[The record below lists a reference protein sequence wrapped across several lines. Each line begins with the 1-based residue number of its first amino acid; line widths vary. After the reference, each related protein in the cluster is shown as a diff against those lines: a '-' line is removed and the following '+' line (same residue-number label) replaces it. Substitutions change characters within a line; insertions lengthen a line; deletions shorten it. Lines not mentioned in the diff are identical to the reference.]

1 MTAPARIKGWMD
13 PAGETVARGTQARRR
28 ALYPVESLLETARRD
43 LGPALVGSVLPFAL
57 VLYLALRGGG
67 YDSIVYGEVGIAVWW
82 LLLLGALVGILPA
95 TRIPRAGWV
104 ALALLAAFAAWT
116 ALGITWSESAERSAA
131 EAGRVAAYLGV
142 FALALAAQGRDG
154 LRRTVN
160 AFAAAIAL
168 VGVLALLS
176 RLHPAWFPADD
187 AARLLPRELGSR
199 LNYPLNYW
207 NGLAALIVMGIPLLL
222 GIAVRAQHLV
232 TRALAAATLPAMV
245 LTIFYTFSRGGVLVL
260 GVALLGFIAL
270 YPRRLAALP
279 TLLVAGAGSAILIA
293 GGTQRDALQERVLS
307 DAAHVQG
314 DEMLAMAL
322 VVCAGVGLVQV
333 AIALSAQYGLG
344 PRPKVTRR
352 RHAAL
357 AVGAA
362 CTAVVIGL
370 VAGLPGEVA
379 DRWTETDESVGN
391 ALGSERL
398 QSVSTQSRR
407 MYWEAALDANAT
419 APLVGIGPGAY
430 EYWWARN
437 SVPGVPFARDAHSL
451 YVETLAEL
459 GIIGLVLLLLAMG
472 AVLAACMRRALGA
485 RPERRLVLAPATASC
500 VAFVA
505 FAGIDWLWELA
516 VLPVTFLLLVA
527 AIIGP
532 EAMSGAAS
540 GADRALEPRPPHSP
554 RGRAATRIGLGALA
568 VLALIAITL
577 PHASTVLVRN
587 SGEQLRSGE
596 LDSALDSAEMAET
609 VEPYAATP
617 KLEQALVLE
626 RSGKL
631 AAAATAASDATRS
644 EPTNWRTWLVL
655 AGIEAR
661 RERAASAIDAY
672 REAHRLN
679 SRSSVFAQMPPAR
692 FASTV
697 DQ

>member
-168 VGVLALLS
+168 VVLALLS

>member
-1 MTAPARIKGWMD
+1 
-13 PAGETVARGTQARRR
+13 
-28 ALYPVESLLETARRD
+28 
-43 LGPALVGSVLPFAL
+43 
-57 VLYLALRGGG
+57 
-67 YDSIVYGEVGIAVWW
+67 
-82 LLLLGALVGILPA
+82 
-95 TRIPRAGWV
+95 
-104 ALALLAAFAAWT
+104 
-116 ALGITWSESAERSAA
+116 
-131 EAGRVAAYLGV
+131 
-142 FALALAAQGRDG
+142 
-154 LRRTVN
+154 
-160 AFAAAIAL
+160 
-168 VGVLALLS
+168 
-176 RLHPAWFPADD
+176 
-187 AARLLPRELGSR
+187 
-199 LNYPLNYW
+199 
-207 NGLAALIVMGIPLLL
+207 
-222 GIAVRAQHLV
+222 
-232 TRALAAATLPAMV
+232 
-245 LTIFYTFSRGGVLVL
+245 VLVL

-293 GGTQRDALQERVLS
+293 GATQRDALQERVLS

-322 VVCAGVGLVQV
+322 VVCAGVGLVLV

-344 PRPKVTRR
+344 PQPEVTRR

-459 GIIGLVLLLLAMG
+459 GIIGLALLLLAMG
-472 AVLAACMRRALGA
+472 VTLVACMRRALGA
-485 RPERRLVLAPATASC
+485 RPELRLALAPATASC
-500 VAFVA
+500 VAFAA

-516 VLPVTFLLLVA
+516 VLPVAFLLLVA
-527 AIIGP
+527 AILGP
-532 EAMSGAAS
+532 TSSAAS
-540 GADRALEPRPPHSP
+540 GADRALEPSPPLSP
-554 RGRAATRIGLGALA
+554 RSRAETRIGLGALA

-577 PHASTVLVRN
+577 PHASTVQVRN

-655 AGIEAR
+655 SGIEAE
-661 RERAASAIDAY
+661 RERVASAIDAY

-692 FASTV
+692 FASRL